1 MLHEFLKPG
10 PWFRV
15 KKYGYGA
22 GLPIVWQGW
31 AFLGALVGVLAGIG
45 LLAENKAGWAQAIA
59 MAAFILTTVY
69 AIIIAARR
77 TDGKW
82 KWRWGD
88 LGDEDDKLPPSG
100 RGTGKRRSTKDRRAD
115 R

>member
-22 GLPIVWQGW
+22 GLPIAWQGW
-31 AFLGALVGVLAGIG
+31 AFLGALVGVLGGIG
-45 LLAENKAGWAQAIA
+45 LLAENKAGWAQALA
-59 MAAFILTTVY
+59 MTAFILTTVY
-69 AIIIAARR
+69 AIIIAAKR
-77 TDGKW
+77 TDGEW

-88 LGDEDDKLPPSG
+88 EDNTPPQKKRRG
-100 RGTGKRRSTKDRRAD
+100 RGS
-115 R
+115 